1 MRRAFLA
8 IVVVLVACRRDPAPR
23 PVPDGKWWKKGALL
37 HIEPKRVELVRRE
50 ETERA
55 PLIVEGPYESKME
68 RDGSFT
74 VKMTVESLK
83 RELLTRKGESAAT
96 DIHEPLETA
105 TFDGEPIAK
114 KGVLA
119 FTLVFSNEDHAVE
132 MCLTA
137 SKKCTRL
144 AQE

>member
-23 PVPDGKWWKKGALL
+23 PLPEGKWWKKGVALR
-37 HIEPKRVELVRRE
+37 IEPKRVELVRRE
-50 ETERA
+50 DTERA
-55 PLIVEGPYESKME
+55 PLVVEGPYEVKME
-68 RDGSFT
+68 RDGTFT
-74 VKMTVESLK
+74 MKMTVDGLK

-105 TFDGEPIAK
+105 MFDGEPIAK

-119 FTLVFSNEDHAVE
+119 FTLKFSENDHAVE

-137 SKKCTRL
+137 SKKCSRL